1 MGEVTDMYL
10 DKEWLPGKI
19 ILKQG
24 TEIDNLFLRYNLY
37 TCQME
42 YTDGLDT
49 MAIGNPEDVY
59 RVKMGDRDFMFAD
72 QVHNETHPAYLE
84 LLVDG
89 QYKLLC
95 CRRIKYTMIESE
107 TGGKPEKKFYLD
119 KKLFYLSGNDKPFAV
134 PQKRKSAVVE
144 FGKEFT
150 GLKSYLKKNKIRLKS
165 ESDYILL
172 FQYLNENL

>member
-1 MGEVTDMYL
+1 
-10 DKEWLPGKI
+10 
-19 ILKQG
+19 
-24 TEIDNLFLRYNLY
+24 
-37 TCQME
+37 
-42 YTDGLDT
+42 
-49 MAIGNPEDVY
+49 
-59 RVKMGDRDFMFAD
+59 
-72 QVHNETHPAYLE
+72 
-84 LLVDG
+84 
-89 QYKLLC
+89 
-95 CRRIKYTMIESE
+95 MIESE

-150 GLKSYLKKNKIRLKS
+150 GLKSYMKKNKIRLKS